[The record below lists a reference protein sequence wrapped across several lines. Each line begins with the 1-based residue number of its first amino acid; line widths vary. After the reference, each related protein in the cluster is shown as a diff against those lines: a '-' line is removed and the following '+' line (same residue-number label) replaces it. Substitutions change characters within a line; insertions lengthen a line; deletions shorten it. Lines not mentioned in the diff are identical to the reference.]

1 MSFEPGNRLRR
12 FSVRGAKGL
21 MGLGLAAGAV
31 SAIAAARRSRKAPGE
46 EPCRDGTALVTGAA
60 SGIGEAFSRRLASE
74 GLDLILVDKQG
85 EPLENLAEELRSS
98 HGVAVETI
106 TADLRDPGD
115 VVGVERRIAAAESLS
130 ILVNNAG
137 YCTEGFFADLD
148 IESQTDIVAV
158 HDIASMRFVRA
169 ALPQMKGRHRGDIIN
184 VASMLAMFPFP
195 GSVTYNATKSFLVA
209 MTETLHL
216 ELGGTGV
223 RVQVLCPGFT
233 HTHFHDKMDVDMEEL
248 SKFPWMRPE
257 EVVEESLNALR
268 RGKVVC
274 VPGPRNRLL
283 AKLGALP
290 RGAQYR
296 LIAFLNRDTL
306 KPGRGKLAVNLD
318 KLELAY
324 LYMVKAKKG
333 LRVPMPDGIDLFA
346 NLFLP
351 PGKGPWPAVIT
362 AFPYQIDGMGGGMSL
377 FEGFDLLKAGY
388 AYLVAD
394 LRGHGASEGIS
405 RDPFEGLKGE
415 DLYELVEWCARQKW
429 CDGNVG
435 MEGESYGGMS
445 AIKAAAENP
454 PSLKAVFS
462 DMAPMFFYRNLAFP
476 GGSFNM
482 LGVCGTWLNFMNLTN
497 LFPPLYLKG
506 RPDWRRVWEKRL
518 DAYVPYI
525 MQPSQHVDYDDYWRE
540 TDFAVE
546 RIKVPTFILEGWR
559 GFSYRDGLQA
569 YRVIQGPKKVLMGP
583 WTHYF
588 PSICTDEPVD
598 YMRECIRWFDHWLK
612 GKDTGIV
619 EEPPLSI
626 YVMGK
631 GFWKCEDEWPPKGA
645 ESLVYHLHGDGSLS
659 DGPDEYGETMVYSH
673 DPAVGTKAGLVAVFP
688 FGLGYPL
695 EQSEDDERSLA
706 FDSQPLPE
714 PLEIVGEPV
723 LTITASTTMPDAA
736 IRARLCDVTPDGKST
751 LITGGWLRMSH
762 RDGDERPEEPRQ
774 GQDYVLAVTL
784 FPTDYLLEPGHRLRV
799 SISLSDFP
807 YIFPLPYKGDINLD
821 FGPENVQRLEIMAIE
836 GAGLPERRPELA
848 TPDLGMF
855 EGQMDPKERE
865 YRVFKDAKTGKV
877 TVHWSVG
884 YELPLPHLK
893 SSMLMK
899 LSCDASVIEGEPA
912 TALLEASGRAEFPLE
927 GRDYVFTSRQAV
939 SQRDFEVNATI
950 EENGQVI
957 YDRDFS
963 GELNWV

>member
-1 MSFEPGNRLRR
+1 MSSEPGGQLRR
-12 FSVRGAKGL
+12 FSTGGSKGL
-21 MGLGLAAGAV
+21 LWLGLAAAAAWAAV
-31 SAIAAARRSRKAPGE
+31 AARRSVRAPGE
-46 EPCRDGTALVTGAA
+46 EPSRGGTALVTGAA
-60 SGIGEAFSRRLASE
+60 SGIGEAFSRRLAGE
-74 GLDLILVDKQG
+74 GCDLILVDRQG
-85 EPLENLAEELRSS
+85 ELLETLAEELRSR

-106 TADLRDPGD
+106 TADLSDPGD
-115 VVGVERRIAAAESLS
+115 VAVVERRIEAAEWLS
-130 ILVNNAG
+130 TLVNNAG

-158 HDIASMRFVRA
+158 HDIASMRFLRA
-169 ALPQMKGRHRGDIIN
+169 ALPQMKARHGGDIIN

-216 ELGGTGV
+216 ELLGTGV

-248 SKFPWMRPE
+248 SKFPWMQPQ
-257 EVVEESLNALR
+257 EVVEESLEALR
-268 RGKVVC
+268 RGRVVC
-274 VPGPRNRLL
+274 VPGSRNRML
-283 AKLGALP
+283 ARLGALP

-296 LIAFLNRDTL
+296 LIAFLNRDMLRT
-306 KPGRGKLAVNLD
+306 GRSKLAVDLD

-324 LYMVKAKKG
+324 LYMVKAKRG
-333 LRVPMPDGIDLFA
+333 QRVTMRDGVDLFA
-346 NLFLP
+346 NVFLP
-351 PGKGPWPAVIT
+351 RGKGPWPAVIT

-377 FEGFDLLKAGY
+377 FEGLDLLKAGY
-388 AYLVAD
+388 AFVAAD

-405 RDPFEGLKGE
+405 GDPFEGLRGE

-525 MQPSQHVDYDDYWRE
+525 MQPSRHVDYDEYWRE
-540 TDFAVE
+540 TDFAVD
-546 RIKVPTFILEGWR
+546 RIKVPTYILEGWR

-569 YRVIQGPKKVLMGP
+569 YGKVQGPRKVLMGP

-598 YMRECIRWFDHWLK
+598 YMRECIRWFDRWLK
-612 GKDTGIV
+612 GEDNGIE
-619 EEPPLSI
+619 EEPPLSV

-631 GFWKCEDEWPPKGA
+631 GYWKYEDEWPPAGA
-645 ESLVYHLHGDGSLS
+645 QPVVYYLHGDGTLG
-659 DGPDEYGETMVYSH
+659 DRPDEYGETVVYEH
-673 DPAVGTKAGLVAVFP
+673 DPAVGVKAGLVAVFP

-695 EQSEDDERSLA
+695 EQGEDDERSLT
-706 FDSQPLPE
+706 FDSLPLPE
-714 PLEIVGEPV
+714 PLEIAGEPV
-723 LTITASTTMPDAA
+723 LTLTASTTMPDAA
-736 IRARLCDVTPDGKST
+736 IRARLCDVTPDGRST

-762 RDGDERPEEPRQ
+762 RDGDERPEKPQ
-774 GQDYVLAVTL
+774 PGQEYVLAVTL
-784 FPTDYLLEPGHRLRV
+784 FPTDYRLEAGHRLRV

-807 YIFPLPYKGDINLD
+807 YIFPLPYKGDIELD
-821 FGPENVQRLEIMAIE
+821 MGPEKAQRLEITAIK
-836 GAGLPERRPELA
+836 GAGLPEKNPQLA
-848 TPDLGMF
+848 APDLGMF
-855 EGQMDPKERE
+855 EGQMDPQERE
-865 YRVFKDAKTGKV
+865 YRVLRDAETGRV

-893 SSMLMK
+893 SPMLMK
-899 LSCDASVIEGEPA
+899 LTCDASVTEGEPDS
-912 TALLEASGRAEFPLE
+912 ALLEASGRAEFPLE
-927 GRDYVFTSRQAV
+927 GRDYLFQASQVV
-939 SQRDFEVNATI
+939 SQRDFEVKASI
-950 EENGQVI
+950 EENGKLI